1 MSARTTLFPSLPFA
15 ARACLP
21 ALVLLLA
28 GFAAPTSRADE
39 VAAPSAEQPQIWIN
53 VGGFSRH
60 FDRGSRYN
68 ENNFGFGIEWR
79 RSPQVA
85 VMAGVYDNSLGKPS
99 QYAAI
104 NWQPWQIGPVK
115 LGAAVGLLNGYPAIE
130 RGGTFFAALPMAS
143 IEGRRFGINLGLIPS
158 IGNVDGAVLLQ
169 FKLRIH

>member
-1 MSARTTLFPSLPFA
+1 MSARTTLSRSFS
-15 ARACLP
+15 ARTLLL
-21 ALVLLLA
+21 ALVLPLVV
-28 GFAAPTSRADE
+28 FAAASARAE
-39 VAAPSAEQPQIWIN
+39 ETPAPVADQPQVWIN

-60 FDRGSRYN
+60 FDRDPRYN

-79 RSPQVA
+79 RSPELA

-99 QYAAI
+99 QYAAV

-115 LGAAVGLLNGYPAIE
+115 LGAAIGVLNGYPAIS

-158 IGNVDGAVLLQ
+158 INNVDGAVLLQ
-169 FKLRIH
+169 FKLRIN

>member
-1 MSARTTLFPSLPFA
+1 MSARPTLSPSSPFA
-15 ARACLP
+15 ARPFLP
-21 ALVLLLA
+21 ALLLFFV
-28 GFAAPTSRADE
+28 GFAAPASHASD
-39 VAAPSAEQPQIWIN
+39 APAPAGDQPQIWLN

-60 FDRGSRYN
+60 FDRDPRYN

-79 RSPQVA
+79 RSPEVA

-115 LGAAVGLLNGYPAIE
+115 LGAAIGLLNGYPAIE

-158 IGNVDGAVLLQ
+158 MKNVDGAVLLQ
-169 FKLRIH
+169 FKLRIN

>member
-1 MSARTTLFPSLPFA
+1 MSARSTLPLPFSS
-15 ARACLP
+15 RP
-21 ALVLLLA
+21 FLLA
-28 GFAAPTSRADE
+28 MVLPLAAFAASSARADE
-39 VAAPSAEQPQIWIN
+39 APLAAADQPQIWIN

-60 FDRGSRYN
+60 FDRDPNYN

-79 RSPQVA
+79 RSPELA

-115 LGAAVGLLNGYPAIE
+115 LGAAIGVLNGYPAIS

-158 IGNVDGAVLLQ
+158 IKNVDGAILLQ
-169 FKLRIH
+169 FKLRIN

>member
-1 MSARTTLFPSLPFA
+1 MSARSIPSLPFSVKPLLLALALPLAGFGVSA
-15 ARACLP
+15 ARADE
-21 ALVLLLA
+21 AS
-28 GFAAPTSRADE
+28 AAAAD
-39 VAAPSAEQPQIWIN
+39 QPQIWIN

-60 FDRGSRYN
+60 FDRDPRYN

-79 RSPQVA
+79 RSPELA

-115 LGAAVGLLNGYPAIE
+115 LGAAIGILNGYPAIS

-158 IGNVDGAVLLQ
+158 IKNVDGAVLLQ
-169 FKLRIH
+169 FKLRIN

>member
-1 MSARTTLFPSLPFA
+1 MSARSAPSLPFSVKPLLLALALPLAGLGVSA
-15 ARACLP
+15 ARADE
-21 ALVLLLA
+21 AS
-28 GFAAPTSRADE
+28 AAAAD
-39 VAAPSAEQPQIWIN
+39 QPQIWIN

-60 FDRGSRYN
+60 FDRDPRYN
-68 ENNFGFGIEWR
+68 ENNLGFGIEWR
-79 RSPQVA
+79 RSPELA

-115 LGAAVGLLNGYPAIE
+115 LGAAIGVLNGYPAIS

-158 IGNVDGAVLLQ
+158 IKNVDGAVLLQ
-169 FKLRIH
+169 FKLRIN